1 MRRTVIKSFNIQITT
16 LTIKFKDECTN
27 ITDILKPTRRWRA
40 FDREQV
46 EKMRNPDIV
55 LVKTETE
62 TVKWVDVISTVE
74 VKWRDQPDLL
84 QKAIG
89 QLADIA
95 ALVFHYQP
103 FRQWFPCLSLCGASL
118 RMSVFTRGGSLHT
131 VPLDLHKDVNLFTK
145 VMNYFT
151 QAKDTWLGYDWGIF
165 RENGQRWDPGVT
177 NPTTSME
184 MYRSIGKLFI
194 STGVF
199 HPHIQVD
206 YCNLLTRFM
215 LGLYGK
221 GTRVFAVQGK
231 SPRRDAVIK
240 DCWDPSETVSD
251 EAVHLKL
258 QDPHRK
264 WLDPANEINDHSER
278 DFADQYENSSPYTD
292 PWDDADGRFLRGI
305 TIMEKAMRPR
315 DPLWKGTTPA
325 PPESIRSI
333 SAAMG
338 YSWDASNGPII
349 LDDRHRHRTLF
360 RTCGVDILWFGTV
373 RELFHALAGAVVGEQ
388 CFVSSYSSFP
398 MFLLGHRNAYEK
410 RDILHGDV
418 SDGNT
423 LMLVDRIS
431 PESAVPEPPRNAPK
445 GWTPL
450 RHGMTSDWGSAADC
464 REEEDKERLR
474 RTVSSQVLVHAEGE
488 D

>member
-1 MRRTVIKSFNIQITT
+1 LNIQITD
-16 LTIKFKDECTN
+16 LTINFKDD
-27 ITDILKPTRRWRA
+27 ITFAEENKLRRRWKS
-40 FDREQV
+40 FNREQI

-55 LVKTETE
+55 LVRAGTDP
-62 TVKWVDVISTVE
+62 VKWADVISAIE

-89 QLADIA
+89 QLADVA

-103 FRQWFPCLSLCGASL
+103 DRQWFPCLSLCGTSL

-131 VPLDLHKDVNLFTK
+131 VPLDLHKDVAQFTK

-151 QAKDTWLGYDWGIF
+151 QAEFGWLGYDWRTF
-165 RENGQRWDPGVT
+165 TLRGQCWDPDVQ
-177 NPTTSME
+177 PME

-194 STGVF
+194 STGAF
-199 HPHIQVD
+199 HPHID
-206 YCNLLTRFM
+206 YCNLLTRLM

-221 GTRVFAVQGK
+221 GTRVFAVEGK
-231 SPRRDAVIK
+231 STHLHAVIK

-251 EAVHLKL
+251 ELVHSKL
-258 QDPHRK
+258 QDPGR
-264 WLDPANEINDHSER
+264 DRVEGRRFVPAIEPDDHSER
-278 DFADQYENSSPYTD
+278 DFAAQYENCCSYTD
-292 PWDDADGRFLRGI
+292 PWADGKFLRGI
-305 TIMEKAMRPR
+305 TIMEKSMWPR
-315 DPLWKGTTPA
+315 DVLCKDTTLA
-325 PPESIRSI
+325 PPESIKSI

-338 YSWDASNGPII
+338 YSWDVSNGPM

-360 RTCGVDILWFGTV
+360 KTCGVDILWFGTA
-373 RELFHALAGAVVGEQ
+373 RELFYGLAGAVVGERS
-388 CFVSSYSSFP
+388 FVSSYSSFL
-398 MFLLGHRNAYEK
+398 MFPLGHQNAYEK
-410 RDILHGDV
+410 REILHGDV

-423 LMLVDRIS
+423 LMLVDHIS
-431 PESAVPEPPRNAPK
+431 AESAVPSPPDNPPM

-474 RTVSSQVLVHAEGE
+474 RTVCSQVLVHEGE